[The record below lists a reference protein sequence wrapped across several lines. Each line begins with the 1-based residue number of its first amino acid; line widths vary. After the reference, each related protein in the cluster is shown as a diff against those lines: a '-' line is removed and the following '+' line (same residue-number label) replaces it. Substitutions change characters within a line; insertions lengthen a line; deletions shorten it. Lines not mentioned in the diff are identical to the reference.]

1 MATWI
6 LNVLLA
12 AAGALASH
20 GAQAPRMPNRAEAD
34 VVAHDAAAVAKVFP
48 DRGPSADAE
57 AGLHQKPLPTSKAS
71 LEASVRQSL
80 RRWAGV
86 TDERAHLAAGELL
99 ELYWKLRADRSL
111 VPSTRTQLQMKVRW
125 RLVRLAEQISRH
137 HARQARSASGLGA
150 KPTMSVPGATRLS
163 QGRPTWLGQAG
174 PGGWGPGYR
183 QQGQPAA
190 ALGPAGNVGVPDYGP
205 ALVDLIQRTI
215 APDSWDIRGGAGS
228 IYYWRPGRALVV
240 RQTTEVHEAVEDA
253 LGQLRGADP

>member
-1 MATWI
+1 MAAWI

-12 AAGALASH
+12 AAGAVASH
-20 GAQAPRMPNRAEAD
+20 GAQAPRMPNRAVAD
-34 VVAHDAAAVAKVFP
+34 VVAHDAAAVAKAFP
-48 DRGPSADAE
+48 QRAFSADAE
-57 AGLHQKPLPTSKAS
+57 AALHEKPSSASKAS
-71 LEASVRQSL
+71 LEVWVRQAL

-86 TDERAHLAAGELL
+86 TDEKAHLAAGEFLQ
-99 ELYWKLRADRSL
+99 LYRKLRADRSL
-111 VPSTRTQLQMKVRW
+111 VPSMRTELQMKVRW

-150 KPTMSVPGATRLS
+150 KPTMSVPGAARLS

-215 APDSWDIRGGAGS
+215 APDSWDIRGGPGS

-240 RQTTEVHEAVEDA
+240 RQTTEAHEAVEDA